1 MAPIVLPLSLSSS
14 SSSASASKSKQR
26 ARFSDTGSF
35 NVQQIS
41 ESSQLPEPAFNT
53 ALDPTIILRPDS
65 HTLARDFAYP
75 PFHPLHL
82 GSVISTSPLTSAP
95 RNAAHGEDEV
105 EQYSAPGGSRRL
117 PPDGPPW
124 AEDPYLSSPVISTAA
139 GGERE
144 YFFSTSV
151 EDEIHGRAV
160 ALFDFE
166 PENDNEVALKEGQE
180 IWISYRHGQGWL
192 VAQDPVTGESGL
204 VPEEYVEIIQRDAF
218 QFQEGTVTDTV
229 HSSMAGQCS
238 LEQRNTL
245 PVSHDTTVS
254 TRQVEDDDDGWEDV
268 NE

>member
-14 SSSASASKSKQR
+14 SSSSSASASKSKQK
-26 ARFSDTGSF
+26 APLGST
-35 NVQQIS
+35 QQIN
-41 ESSQLPEPAFNT
+41 ELSQLPELTFNS

-65 HTLARDFAYP
+65 YTLARDFAYP

-82 GSVISTSPLTSAP
+82 GSVLTASPLTSTSMNQA
-95 RNAAHGEDEV
+95 DV
-105 EQYSAPGGSRRL
+105 EAEEEEYSAPGGSQRPMR
-117 PPDGPPW
+117 DGPPW

-139 GGERE
+139 SGERE
-144 YFFSTSV
+144 YFFSASV

-160 ALFDFE
+160 ALFDFV

-192 VAQDPVTGESGL
+192 VAQDPATGESGL

-218 QFQEGTVTDTV
+218 QFQEGIVPDIA
-229 HSSMAGQCS
+229 HSSIAGQSS
-238 LEQRNTL
+238 LEQKNAL
-245 PVSHDTTVS
+245 PVSSDVLVNTP
-254 TRQVEDDDDGWEDV
+254 QGEDDDAWEDV